1 MHHIDDKDLDT
12 ITAAAHQSVR
22 LFADAV
28 RLTAPGSA
36 AERSTTLRCLTDLEN
51 GDLLRESVSGAIA
64 ALRDIISRELAEEYR
79 GHRRVFD
86 GHYDPELGAVGDV
99 IDLPILT
106 ERGEEL
112 DRLMGLLRG
121 FENARNYALD
131 RLRAEQSIRR
141 HL

>member
-1 MHHIDDKDLDT
+1 MHHIDDQNLET
-12 ITAAAHQSVR
+12 IVAAAHHRKRMFV
-22 LFADAV
+22 DAV
-28 RLTAPGSA
+28 RLIAPGSA
-36 AERSTTLRCLTDLEN
+36 AEQSTTMRCLTDLEN

-64 ALRDIISRELAEEYR
+64 ALSDIISAELATER
-79 GHRRVFD
+79 HGHRRVFD

-112 DRLMGLLRG
+112 DRLMGLLRD